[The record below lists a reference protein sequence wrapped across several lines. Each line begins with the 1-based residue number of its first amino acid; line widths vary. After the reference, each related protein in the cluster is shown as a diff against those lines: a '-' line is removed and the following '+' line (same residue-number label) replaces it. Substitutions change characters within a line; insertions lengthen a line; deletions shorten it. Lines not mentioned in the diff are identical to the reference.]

1 MPVAIKQTQC
11 QMHVLG
17 LPAGGSVHHLMGVQQ
32 NRKRKREA
40 DMQKAEEEA
49 ARHGRPPLPP
59 QHYLLS
65 PQEMQQLDYP
75 VPTLGD
81 DGQLHC
87 PDGFI
92 STSALVSSAAA
103 GNSNGAQG
111 SSSDREDGGQGKHP
125 GHKQQQLGPD
135 GVQQPDGL
143 QQANVGS
150 GPKKKKG
157 KQGKQGS
164 SSGPADEGSQG
175 KGGSKQQGGGTKHAN
190 GVNGAAAAAA
200 EADANS
206 SLSKKKRRKLAA
218 VAAAAAAV
226 LAAAAAGDGGEHPPP
241 PPPPQEIPDW
251 AEDMVG
257 LDCEMCVT
265 EAGFELTRVTLVD
278 AGGSVLLDQLVLPH
292 NPITDYVSQYSGITA
307 SMLENVTTRLED
319 AQVGHIRPGTHTH
332 THM

>member
-1 MPVAIKQTQC
+1 VPVAIKQTQC